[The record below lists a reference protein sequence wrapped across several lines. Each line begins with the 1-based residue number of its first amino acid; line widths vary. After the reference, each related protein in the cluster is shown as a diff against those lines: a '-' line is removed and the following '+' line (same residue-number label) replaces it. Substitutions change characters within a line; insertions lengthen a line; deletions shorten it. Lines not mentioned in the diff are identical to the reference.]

1 MSEKKANPK
10 SLGKRGLARLT
21 IVQAL
26 YQMQIAEHHKD
37 EILSQVRE
45 REQYQEIDK
54 SYFTEVFTSI
64 CDDYEQYFMELQDY
78 LDSLGDE
85 LNGFFEA
92 EADSRP
98 YNF

>member
-54 SYFTEVFTSI
+54 SYFTEAVSYTHLTLPTKRI
-64 CDDYEQYFMELQDY
+64 V
-78 LDSLGDE
+78 
-85 LNGFFEA
+85 
-92 EADSRP
+92 
-98 YNF
+98 